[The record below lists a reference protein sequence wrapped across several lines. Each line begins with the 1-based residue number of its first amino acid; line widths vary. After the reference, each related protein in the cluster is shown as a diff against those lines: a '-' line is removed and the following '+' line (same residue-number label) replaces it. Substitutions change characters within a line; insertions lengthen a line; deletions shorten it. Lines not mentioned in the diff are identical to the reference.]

1 MSAKYF
7 TVAEANALLPKIEPI
22 MARLLEKRAKAVR
35 QYQQIEPLLSDLHL
49 DIGGPIPTQM
59 TQDFV
64 AINQMI
70 AQLQTMGCVVKDINI
85 GLLDF
90 LCDRNGRDV
99 YLCWRYGEPEVSFF
113 HDLHTGFNG
122 RQPV

>member
-1 MSAKYF
+1 MTTKYF
-7 TVAEANALLPKIEPI
+7 TVAEANAALPQIEPI

-35 QYQQIEPLLSDLHL
+35 LYQQIEPLLADLHL

-59 TQDFV
+59 AQDF
-64 AINQMI
+64 ATISRLI
-70 AQLQTMGCVVKDINI
+70 EQLQGMGCVVKDINV

-99 YLCWRYGEPEVSFF
+99 YLCWRYGEPEVSFY
-113 HDLHTGFNG
+113 HDLHEGFNG